1 MEHKE
6 FELSNDLVHF
16 HPEKI
21 FFRMIGVE
29 QNLDLLKTIPH
40 QLEEDLAITYHFLV
54 ARTKKSIISGSIDYQ
69 MLKSFKITQGE
80 LHKIAMENT
89 PKLFPAKFMSMAEAI
104 PFCPVPDF
112 MYVLTNKSQ
121 VNGAA
126 VLFYPKMTE
135 QIRERLGD
143 DFYVLPSSIHE
154 VIVLPAKV
162 AEDMGDI
169 HELAGMVR
177 EINQTSVVEREDVL
191 ADSAYRVDDRG
202 FTKLE
207 EPERERP
214 WSKEQQLDPM
224 QSFDQEL
231 DQETMEDEM
240 EL

>member
-104 PFCPVPDF
+104 PFWCGIKKVD
-112 MYVLTNKSQ
+112 S
-121 VNGAA
+121 
-126 VLFYPKMTE
+126 LFSR
-135 QIRERLGD
+135 I
-143 DFYVLPSSIHE
+143 S
-154 VIVLPAKV
+154 
-162 AEDMGDI
+162 
-169 HELAGMVR
+169 
-177 EINQTSVVEREDVL
+177 
-191 ADSAYRVDDRG
+191 
-202 FTKLE
+202 
-207 EPERERP
+207 
-214 WSKEQQLDPM
+214 
-224 QSFDQEL
+224 
-231 DQETMEDEM
+231 
-240 EL
+240 